1 MASKEKLKNECSNFQ
16 IFGHEEFSAE
26 EQEAI
31 QKALQQKLGPQ
42 FISQRPAGGGQK
54 VMYVEGW
61 RLISLANEIFG
72 YNGWSHQVTHQTVD
86 FVDHQQ
92 GRFYVGVSAHVRVQL
107 KDGVFHEDVGYG
119 VSEGM
124 RSKALS
130 IEKARKEAATDGLK
144 RALKSF
150 GNALGNCLN
159 DKDYVK
165 LIGTKPKET
174 PKYSMDEVMMSDK
187 GLGLAEIRAGELRKK
202 REERKAMM
210 EKMPFNQNVTGKND
224 DTSGKVKIRE
234 DEVDASKPKQ
244 PKKIRYEVAIGASS
258 EANDD
263 KSLAVAKTEEA
274 NKENVPDDTEAE
286 NGKGD
291 ADEEKRQERLRKQR
305 QKQLQFKE
313 QLKRKRPED
322 DEPKEETDSNPLR
335 DVSEFLTEED
345 PELWERL
352 SLTQMEKAA
361 ENKEEDKK
369 NNRSISGSGG
379 QYESHSGSIQGG
391 QAGGSVPGGQTGAR
405 NLLEIPSR
413 SSPRL
418 SRSKSFV
425 NPSSKTNEAWSENNK
440 QRPGST
446 NQARISGGWAGP
458 GGRK

>member
-1 MASKEKLKNECSNFQ
+1 MASKERLKNECSNFQ
-16 IFGHEEFSAE
+16 VFGHEEFSAE

-86 FVDHQQ
+86 FIDHQQ

-144 RALKSF
+144 RSLKSF

-174 PKYSMDEVMMSDK
+174 PKYSMDEVMLSDK
-187 GLGLAEIRAGELRKK
+187 GLGLAEIRAEGLRKK
-202 REERKAMM
+202 REERKVLLEKK
-210 EKMPFNQNVTGKND
+210 EKMPPNQTEGS
-224 DTSGKVKIRE
+224 SGEVKIQRDNVETPRE
-234 DEVDASKPKQ
+234 
-244 PKKIRYEVAIGASS
+244 PKKIRYEVAI
-258 EANDD
+258 EPTDD
-263 KSLAVAKTEEA
+263 KNEPTDDKNMTRSDDG
-274 NKENVPDDTEAE
+274 NKENLPEDTEQ
-286 NGKGD
+286 GKGD

-322 DEPKEETDSNPLR
+322 EEPIVETDSNPLR
-335 DVSEFLTEED
+335 DESEFLTEED

-352 SLTQMEKAA
+352 SLTQMEREAKHT
-361 ENKEEDKK
+361 EQDQ
-369 NNRSISGSGG
+369 NRSSAGSGS
-379 QYESHSGSIQGG
+379 
-391 QAGGSVPGGQTGAR
+391 GAR

-425 NPSSKTNEAWSENNK
+425 NPSSKTNEAWVESK
-440 QRPGST
+440 QGST
-446 NQARISGGWAGP
+446 NQARISGGWN
-458 GGRK
+458 RK